1 MMPEYAGTMD
11 DPRDRRGD
19 AKLQTLI
26 HHLVRSF
33 PQTSILSRQV
43 GNSYHMCVIV
53 PHNGAP
59 EKTIQVE
66 RALLVEPSPSL
77 AEFAVFL
84 TRLDLSR
91 VLEGCARY
99 DLRQA
104 MWTQA
109 QTACLRA
116 QAPANA

>member
-1 MMPEYAGTMD
+1 MD
-11 DPRDRRGD
+11 DPRDNRGD

-26 HHLVRSF
+26 HHLVNSF
-33 PQTSILSRQV
+33 PLTSILSRQV
-43 GNSYHMCVIV
+43 GNVYHVFVIV

-59 EKTIQVE
+59 DKTIQVE

-77 AEFAVFL
+77 DEFTVFL
-84 TRLDLSR
+84 TRLDLPR

-99 DLRQA
+99 DLRYA

-109 QTACLRA
+109 QTGCIRA
-116 QAPANA
+116 EVPANA